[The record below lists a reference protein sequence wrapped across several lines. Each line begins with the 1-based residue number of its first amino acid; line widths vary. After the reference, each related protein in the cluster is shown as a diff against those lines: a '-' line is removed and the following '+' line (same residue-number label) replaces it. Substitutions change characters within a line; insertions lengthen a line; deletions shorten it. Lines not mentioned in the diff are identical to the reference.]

1 MSNVYKNVQATITSA
16 GSDDTIYTTPDET
29 SAVVKTIRLYNTDS
43 TARTVQTTITDTS
56 GSADYI
62 FDNSSVL
69 ATDSVDVLTFN
80 NVVVLEAGDIL
91 KMQCATADV
100 IKVTV
105 AVLEMTRT

>member
-1 MSNVYKNVQATITSA
+1 MANVYKNVQATITSS
-16 GSDDTIYTTPDET
+16 GSDDPIYTTPDET
-29 SAVVKTIRLYNTDS
+29 SAVVKSIRLYNTDS
-43 TARTVQTTITDTS
+43 SARTVQTTITDTS

-69 ATDSVDVLTFN
+69 ATDSVDVLNFN

-91 KMQCATADV
+91 KMQCATGNV
-100 IKVTV
+100 IKVTS

>member
-1 MSNVYKNVQATITSA
+1 MANVYKNVQATITSS
-16 GSDDTIYTTPDET
+16 GSDDPIYTTPDET
-29 SAVVKTIRLYNTDS
+29 TAVVKSIRLYNTDAS
-43 TARTVQTTITDTS
+43 ARTVQTTITDTS

-69 ATDSVDVLTFN
+69 ATNSVDVLNFN

-100 IKVTV
+100 IKVTA

>member
-1 MSNVYKNVQATITSA
+1 MANVYKNVQATITSS
-16 GSDDTIYTTPDET
+16 GSDDPIYTTPDET
-29 SAVVKTIRLYNTDS
+29 SAVVKSIRLYNTDS
-43 TARTVQTTITDTS
+43 SARTVQTTITDTS

-69 ATDSVDVLTFN
+69 ATDSVDVLNFN

-91 KMQCATADV
+91 KMQCATGNV
-100 IKVTV
+100 IKVTA